1 MLQLSRR
8 VSSITQKLVSEKRKW
23 GHTLTTSKILFL
35 LSLVLFTFGLV
46 NAQQGKYVRKS
57 VSSLESVWFKPGSV
71 GDLSFDAKTFNKFI
85 DFYIEIDRFDYNVL
99 PADLL
104 DNFRNEANSL
114 EEVSSES
121 LSGVLE
127 NTVINRIVEILNDPE
142 VMKNRGDALKDEAAF
157 QTFAATKA
165 KSLGLTVDELET
177 LMNSAYIYLPYIQSA
192 SKEVKDKSLTITLK
206 GGVIWWKVKISSDGK
221 ASVVNVLD
229 ATTTGVSSIDPT
241 AVSPLTKAPL
251 HTHFEFGSEKWET
264 TPEQYAQND
273 AMLAFCKNLGVKTKE
288 INDFKL
294 SAQIVEVDGKTY
306 GFGLGHREGVHLDDG
321 FHLMEFEENND
332 GEEVAV
338 KKGFVRVSK
347 TGDNI
352 ENSNNYTYANQL
364 LGQQVSEGTVVM
376 EHPRLGL
383 DLRVKLGMV
392 TGLSIN
398 KEYVIADLF
407 TGELLFEDDV
417 TSALA
422 ADVFLSYNLAPII
435 GITQTYLDLNFT
447 FAMPVA
453 TFNEELSETP
463 SIVPFILSGYL
474 GGTKK
479 MWFGSSNASL
489 FAGAGLESLNLA
501 GKLFGEDYVYSV
513 RSIGFKA
520 AFDFEKLLTA
530 DLSVNLGLQYKYAL
544 PPMQLAYK
552 WGSIVDETYEG
563 SDVTDLYPDLS
574 LSALGFNI
582 GINYALGELPINVFG
597 FLDPFKKH

>member
-1 MLQLSRR
+1 MKIS
-8 VSSITQKLVSEKRKW
+8 KL
-23 GHTLTTSKILFL
+23 LFL
-35 LSLVLFTFGLV
+35 LILVLFTFGLV

-71 GDLSFDAKTFNKFI
+71 GELTFDSQTFNKFI

-99 PADLL
+99 PVDLL
-104 DNFRNEANSL
+104 EDFRNEANSL

-142 VMKNRGDALKDEAAF
+142 VMQNRGAALKDEAAF

-192 SKEVKDKSLTITLK
+192 TKEIEEKSLTITLK
-206 GGVIWWKVKISSDGK
+206 GGVIWWKLKISADGNATVEK
-221 ASVVNVLD
+221 ILE
-229 ATTTGVSSIDPT
+229 ATTSGLSSIDPT
-241 AVSPLTKAPL
+241 AVSALTKAPL
-251 HTHFEFGSEKWET
+251 YTEFKFGAEKWPT

-294 SAQIVEVDGKTY
+294 SAQIVEADGRKY
-306 GFGLGHREGVHLDDG
+306 GFGLGHKEGVHLDDG
-321 FHLMEFEENND
+321 FHLVEFEENKD
-332 GEEVAV
+332 GDEIAV

-347 TGDNI
+347 TGNNI
-352 ENSNNYTYANQL
+352 ENPNSYTYANQL
-364 LGQQVSEGTVVM
+364 LGRQVSEGTVVM

-392 TGLSIN
+392 TGLSI
-398 KEYVIADLF
+398 KREYVVADFF
-407 TGELLFEDDV
+407 TGEYLFAEDV
-417 TSALA
+417 TSAFA

-435 GITQTYLDLNFT
+435 GITQTFLDINFT
-447 FAMPVA
+447 FAFPVA
-453 TFNEELSETP
+453 AFNEDLAETP

-489 FAGAGLESLNLA
+489 FAGAGLESLNLK
-501 GKLFGEDYVYSV
+501 GTLLNEDYLYSV

-520 AFDFEKLLTA
+520 AFDYEKLITA
-530 DLSVNLGLQYKYAL
+530 DLSINLGLQYKYAL
-544 PPMQLAYK
+544 PPMQLALS
-552 WGSIVDETYEG
+552 WGSFEETYEG

-574 LSALGFNI
+574 LSALGFNL
-582 GINYALGELPINVFG
+582 GVNYALGELPINIFG

>member
-1 MLQLSRR
+1 MK
-8 VSSITQKLVSEKRKW
+8 SSKA
-23 GHTLTTSKILFL
+23 L
-35 LSLVLFTFGLV
+35 LLLIVWLIAFGLV

-71 GDLSFDAKTFNKFI
+71 GDLSFDAKTFDKFI
-85 DFYIEIDRFDYNVL
+85 EAYIEIERFDYNIL
-99 PADLL
+99 PTDLL
-104 DNFRNEANSL
+104 ENFRNEANSL
-114 EEVSSES
+114 EEVTSES

-127 NTVINRIVEILNDPE
+127 NTVISRIVDILNDPE
-142 VMKNRGDALKDEAAF
+142 VMKNRGAALKDEAAF

-192 SKEVKDKSLTITLK
+192 TKEMKDKALTITLK
-206 GGVIWWKVKISSDGK
+206 GGVIWWKLKISSDGE
-221 ASVVNVLD
+221 ASVVKVLE
-229 ATTTGVSSIDPT
+229 ATTTGLSSIDPT
-241 AVSPLTKAPL
+241 AVSSITKAPRY
-251 HTHFEFGSEKWET
+251 TEFTFGAEKWPT

-288 INDFKL
+288 IDDFKL
-294 SAQIVEVDGKTY
+294 SAQIVEADGKKY

-321 FHLMEFEENND
+321 FHLVEFEENAD
-332 GEEVAV
+332 GDEIAV

-347 TGDNI
+347 TGNNI
-352 ENSNNYTYANQL
+352 ENPNSYTYANQL
-364 LGQQVSEGTVVM
+364 LGKQVSEGTVVM

-392 TGLSIN
+392 TGLNI
-398 KEYVIADLF
+398 KREYVLADLN
-407 TGELLFEDDV
+407 GGYLFAEDV
-417 TSALA
+417 TSAFA

-435 GITQTYLDLNFT
+435 GITQTFLDINFT
-447 FAMPVA
+447 FAFPIA
-453 TFNEELSETP
+453 TFNGELAETP
-463 SIVPFILSGYL
+463 SIVPFILSGYF

-489 FAGAGLESLNLA
+489 FAGAGLESLNLK
-501 GKLFGEDYVYSV
+501 GTLLGEDYLYSV

-520 AFDFEKLLTA
+520 AFDYEKLITA
-530 DLSVNLGLQYKYAL
+530 DLSINLGLQYKYAL
-544 PPMQLAYK
+544 PPMQLALS
-552 WGSIVDETYEG
+552 WGSFEETYEG
-563 SDVTDLYPDLS
+563 TDVTDLYPDLS